1 MLHTHSLSCLVALG
15 LATNDNNVSD
25 MNVSISISHPLLLPS
40 TSSSTSHT
48 TSPSATSSLSYS
60 LWGNWN
66 CCKTYFKCSAHWN
79 QQHSCP
85 STLFLSFLSSSLS
98 LLFCSSSPTSCSSVA
113 VCLFRKLIEQVLLL
127 KSSIFSQSKEG
138 KKSWFIELLC
148 WQLTCHMSGKLCHT
162 TGNRYG
168 NNWSTHA
175 FVYSIVL
182 PSITT

>member
-1 MLHTHSLSCLVALG
+1 MLHTYSLSCLVALG

-25 MNVSISISHPLLLPS
+25 MNVSISPSFPS
-40 TSSSTSHT
+40 TSLLPLSF
-48 TSPSATSSLSYS
+48 SLS
-60 LWGNWN
+60 LGQLGN

-85 STLFLSFLSSSLS
+85 STLFPPPSSLS

-138 KKSWFIELLC
+138 KKSWFIELLR
-148 WQLTCHMSGKLCHT
+148 WQTDLSYVWPAVSYH
-162 TGNRYG
+162 
-168 NNWSTHA
+168 WQQ
-175 FVYSIVL
+175 VWE
-182 PSITT
+182 

>member
-1 MLHTHSLSCLVALG
+1 MHTHSLSCLVALG
-15 LATNDNNVSD
+15 LATNDNNASD

-40 TSSSTSHT
+40 TSSSTSPT

-85 STLFLSFLSSSLS
+85 STLSLSFPSSSLS

-138 KKSWFIELLC
+138 KKS
-148 WQLTCHMSGKLCHT
+148 
-162 TGNRYG
+162 
-168 NNWSTHA
+168 
-175 FVYSIVL
+175 
-182 PSITT
+182 